1 MDVSIAAVPQAKT
14 NPIVLDE
21 RRQKTVRT
29 LINASHRKLLFLDQ
43 VVDWEKG
50 IDFSKPPKVAESS
63 WIYGTPYWDMLTPE
77 QRTETLWLE
86 TGRDVSYFIWL
97 EQTLPELYVGYVNKY
112 HGELSD
118 EVREYLMVFSREEI
132 VHTLMFRRYLEKAN
146 LRLWSHPENIPNYSL
161 FERQLAGKHPV
172 YGICWNLLIEWFA
185 ELNSIFQTQT
195 DGIDPLTRQMFKE
208 HHLEEVRHIAFAKTI
223 CENYFESAPKEEMA
237 EMQEFFQ
244 KGYGFLLDEYT
255 YMPEIALHASFTFPI
270 QPGDTDKIREVRNSP
285 NNQRLNHA
293 RFRDVREWCEKYG
306 IIKAEQA

>member
-1 MDVSIAAVPQAKT
+1 MEASIAGVAAPKS

-21 RRQKTVRT
+21 RSRKTVKT
-29 LINASHRKLLFLDQ
+29 LINASHRNLLFLDK
-43 VVDWEKG
+43 VVDWEQG

-63 WIYGTPYWDMLTPE
+63 WIYGTPYWDALTPE
-77 QRTETLWLE
+77 QQNEVLWLE

-112 HGELSD
+112 HGVLTD
-118 EVREYLMVFSREEI
+118 DVREYLMVFSREEI
-132 VHTLMFRRYLEKAN
+132 VHTLMFRRYLDAAN

-195 DGIDPLTRQMFKE
+195 DGIDPLTRTMFRE
-208 HHLEEVRHIAFAKTI
+208 HHTEELRHIAFAKTV
-223 CENYFESAPKEEMA
+223 CENYFETAPAGEIEEM
-237 EMQEFFQ
+237 QDFFQ

-255 YMPEIALHASFTFPI
+255 YMPEIALHASFDFPI
-270 QPGDTDKIREVRNSP
+270 QPGDTELIREIRNSP
-285 NNQRLNHA
+285 NNRRLNEA
-293 RFRDVREWCEKYG
+293 RFRDVREWCRKYN
-306 IIKAEQA
+306 IIQ